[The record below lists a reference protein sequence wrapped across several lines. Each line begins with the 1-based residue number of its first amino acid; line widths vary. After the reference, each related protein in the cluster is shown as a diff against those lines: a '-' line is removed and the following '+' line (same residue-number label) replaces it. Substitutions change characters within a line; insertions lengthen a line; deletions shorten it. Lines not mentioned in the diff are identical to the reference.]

1 MIWQMMMAMLHS
13 NGQLRTEGW
22 RQRKDAKN
30 LLYSRRLLIM
40 MMQHSI
46 HCVYIKASRFYVNF
60 NSYTKYSYTWLC
72 FFVGTVYMTIVIFV
86 SRYSISCD
94 RDIY

>member
-1 MIWQMMMAMLHS
+1 MLHDLA
-13 NGQLRTEGW
+13 NDDGNVALKWAVKDRGMETE
-22 RQRKDAKN
+22 RKDAKN

-72 FFVGTVYMTIVIFV
+72 FLWAQCI
-86 SRYSISCD
+86 
-94 RDIY
+94 